1 MYYTE
6 CNLKMSISHAIR
18 HIRVT
23 PIAFR
28 DPPLL
33 NAAGIHEP
41 WALRSIIEIETDSGL
56 VGINESYGDQPMLEA
71 LAKAAPA
78 LEGLSPWALHEM
90 EIRVAKLV
98 APSVLTTSE
107 FLGQQVSLAP
117 GTHVSKT
124 VAKVISAFEV
134 AMMDLQGQMAGAP
147 IVDLL
152 GGAVRASVPFSA
164 YLFYKY
170 AEHTGR
176 PYEPDMWGEAL
187 QPEQLVQQA
196 QRMVG
201 QYGFQSIK
209 FKAGALSPQQ
219 EVAGILALTKAFPGM
234 PLRIDPNANWTVAT
248 SLEVV
253 QQLRGVL
260 EYYEDPAPGLEGMA
274 AVARSC
280 DVPLATNMVVTDFS
294 EFRRNVQMGCPVK
307 IVLSDHHYWGGLRA
321 TQHLSRLCETFGLGL
336 SMHSNSHLGISLVA
350 MTHLCASVPL
360 LTYACDTHYPWQEEE
375 VIEGGRLSFENGSL
389 AVSSNPGLGVSL
401 DRKALARL
409 HENYLHCGIRNRDDL
424 GQMRKYDPSFSGQQP
439 RF

>member
-196 QRMVG
+196 QRMVD

-209 FKAGALSPQQ
+209 LKAGALSPQQ
-219 EVAGILALTKAFPGM
+219 EVAGILALTKAFPGV

-321 TQHLSRLCETFGLGL
+321 TQHLSKLCETFGLGL